1 MRKIFFLFFLLTYTL
16 SYSQVEETEVKRD
29 SVSFIETTHFE
40 LKTEPARSYFQPV
53 RPGSMKIYKKTFYI
67 ENYVLMRKEVLDSLL
82 KPYYIIRVDTAKRD
96 TLFIPKYRAKV
107 NKITLDTSYVKK
119 PTQVSYINTNSFNG
133 IDTIE
138 VFRDVKTVNIS
149 KINRVID
156 PAWWINENSI
166 GLDVNEVAFMNWS
179 AGGDNAISGL
189 LKVNFNRT
197 YENERLLWKSE
208 MMMRYGLNMQEGREL
223 RKTNDEFRLNSS
235 LGYRSYLGSDWYYT
249 MKFNFYTQFT
259 DGYKYPDTET
269 PISRFFAPAYLFFGA
284 GAQYNLKPKHFTVYM
299 SPLTFKST
307 FVLDDDLSDE
317 GAFGVEKGK
326 RSRIE
331 FGTLIQSHWQV
342 EVIKNV
348 AMENKL
354 SFYSDYINNF
364 GNIDVDWQL
373 NFKFKINEFFEAGIG
388 THLIYDDDIKY
399 KEVNDDGD
407 IITYGAR
414 VQFKQQLVL
423 GVLLKF

>member
-1 MRKIFFLFFLLTYTL
+1 MKKLVFLFFILSFLN
-16 SYSQVEETEVKRD
+16 SYSQEVEKRD
-29 SVSFIETTHFE
+29 SVNVIETSHFD
-40 LKTEPARSYFQPV
+40 LKTEKPRSFYKPLNTD
-53 RPGSMKIYKKTFYI
+53 SMKIYKKTFYI

-82 KPYYIIRVDTAKRD
+82 RPYYIVRVDSVKKD
-96 TLFIPKYRAKV
+96 TLFIPKYRPKI

-119 PTQVSYINTNSFNG
+119 PTQVTRINTNSFNG

-138 VFRDVKTVNIS
+138 VLKDVKAVNVR

-156 PAWWINENSI
+156 PAWWVNQNSI
-166 GLDVNEVAFMNWS
+166 GLDINEVAFLNWS
-179 AGGDNAISGL
+179 AGGENSISGL
-189 LKVNFNRT
+189 LKINFNRT

-208 MMMRYGLNMQEGREL
+208 MRMRYGINMQEGREL
-223 RKTNDEFRLNSS
+223 RKTNDELRLNSS
-235 LGYRSYLGSDWYYT
+235 FGYRSYLGSDWYYT

-259 DGYKYPDTET
+259 DGYKYPDTEN

-299 SPLTFKST
+299 SPITFKST
-307 FVLDDDLSDE
+307 FVMDDDLSDE

-331 FGTLIQSHWQV
+331 FGTLVQSHWQV
-342 EVIKNV
+342 EVVKNI

-354 SFYSDYINNF
+354 SLYTDYINNF

-373 NFKFKINEFFEAGIG
+373 NFKFKINKFFEAGLG
-388 THLIYDDDIKY
+388 THLVYDDDIKH
-399 KEVNDDGD
+399 KEVNDAGD

-414 VQFKQQLVL
+414 VQFKQQLVI
-423 GVLLKF
+423 GVILKF

>member
-1 MRKIFFLFFLLTYTL
+1 MKKLVFLFFILTYSI
-16 SYSQVEETEVKRD
+16 SYSQVEEKEEKRD
-29 SVSFIETTHFE
+29 SVNTIETTHFD
-40 LKTEPARSYFQPV
+40 LKTEKPKSFYKPLSWD
-53 RPGSMKIYKKTFYI
+53 SMEIYKKTFYI

-82 KPYYIIRVDTAKRD
+82 RPYYIVKVDSIKKD
-96 TLFIPKYRAKV
+96 TLFIPKYRPKV

-119 PTQVSYINTNSFNG
+119 PTQVTSINSSTYYG
-133 IDTIE
+133 IDT
-138 VFRDVKTVNIS
+138 VKALSDVKVVS
-149 KINRVID
+149 VKKINRVID
-156 PAWWINENSI
+156 PAWWVNQNSI
-166 GLDVNEVAFMNWS
+166 GLDLNEVAFLNWS
-179 AGGDNAISGL
+179 AGGENAISGL
-189 LKVNFNRT
+189 LKINFNRT

-208 MMMRYGLNMQEGREL
+208 MRMRYGLNMQEGREV
-223 RKTNDEFRLNSS
+223 RKTNDELRLNSS
-235 LGYRSYLGSDWYYT
+235 FGYRSYLGSDWYYT

-259 DGYKYPDTET
+259 DGYKYPDTEN

-299 SPLTFKST
+299 SPITFKST
-307 FVLDDDLSDE
+307 FVLDDRLSDE

-342 EVIKNV
+342 EVVKNI

-354 SFYSDYINNF
+354 SLYTDYINNF

-373 NFKFKINEFFEAGIG
+373 NFKFKINKFFQAGFG
-388 THLIYDDDIKY
+388 THLIYDDDIKH
-399 KEVNDDGD
+399 KEVNDSGD

-414 VQFKQQLVL
+414 VQFKQQLVI

>member
-1 MRKIFFLFFLLTYTL
+1 MKKVFLIFFLLI
-16 SYSQVEETEVKRD
+16 YSWSNAQSEEKRD
-29 SVSFIETTHFE
+29 SVSTIESHTLTD
-40 LKTEPARSYFQPV
+40 LKVAPLRTDFRAV
-53 RPGSMKIYKKTFYI
+53 KPGLMKIYKKTFYP
-67 ENYVLMRKEVLDSLL
+67 EDWVLMKKEVLDSLL
-82 KPYYIIRVDTAKRD
+82 RPYYIIRVDTVIKD

-107 NKITLDTSYVKK
+107 NKITMDTSYVPK
-119 PTQVSYINTNSFNG
+119 PTQVDYINTKRHNG
-133 IDTIE
+133 IDTIKI
-138 VFRDVKTVNIS
+138 VSDVKTVNIN

-166 GLDVNEVAFMNWS
+166 GLDINEVAFVNWS
-179 AGGDNAISGL
+179 AGGNNAISGL
-189 LKVNFNRT
+189 IKINLNRT
-197 YENERLLWKSE
+197 YENERVLWKSE
-208 MMMRYGLNMQEGREL
+208 MRMRYGLNMQEGREL
-223 RKTNDEFRLNSS
+223 RKTNDEFRLSSS
-235 LGYRSYLGSDWYYT
+235 LGYRSYMDSHWYYT

-284 GAQYNLKPKHFTVYM
+284 GAQYNLKHKHFTVYI
-299 SPLTFKST
+299 SPVTFKST
-307 FVLDDDLSDE
+307 FVLDEDLSNE

-331 FGTLIQSHWQV
+331 FGTLVQSQWQV
-342 EVIKNV
+342 EIVKNI

-354 SFYSDYINNF
+354 GLYTDYLNNF
-364 GNIDVDWQL
+364 GNIDIDWQL
-373 NFKFKINEFFEAGIG
+373 NFKFKINKYFEAGLG

-414 VQFKQQLVL
+414 VQFKQQLVI
-423 GVLLKF
+423 GVIFKF